1 MPVLHKMNV
10 LESDE
15 FFHAFSE
22 TDQDDNLTT
31 KFVTCESNQA
41 FQATISKKLVTNLK
55 KDHPKVQDWI
65 SEAFLSGEANDYF
78 FKLEDNKLIWMK
90 QAKSILLKI
99 CELTIIPID
108 VIATHHE
115 MFSIAVKDLNETK
128 TKRSHFENK
137 SNILSEKNKELLIR
151 MDQMSKAK
159 NELETDLYSHF
170 LPILN
175 AKKERIRELEKKC
188 RQADNDS
195 QTINNTSSAA
205 HTISSSDDDIEDSD
219 HNISTANKSL
229 DNSQNF
235 LNL

>member
-10 LESDE
+10 LGSDE

-22 TDQDDNLTT
+22 TDQDDNLIT
-31 KFVTCESNQA
+31 KFITCEANQA
-41 FQATISKKLVTNLK
+41 FQATMSKKLVTNLK

-65 SEAFLSGEANDYF
+65 SEAFLSGETSHYF

-90 QAKSILLKI
+90 QAKSILLRI
-99 CELTIIPID
+99 CELTIVPID

-115 MFSIAVKDLNETK
+115 IFSISVNDLNETK

-175 AKKERIRELEKKC
+175 AKKERIRELEKE
-188 RQADNDS
+188 RSQADHDS
-195 QTINNTSSAA
+195 QTINKTSSVV
-205 HTISSSDDDIEDSD
+205 HTISSSDDDLEDAD
-219 HNISTANKSL
+219 ANNGTANKSL

>member
-1 MPVLHKMNV
+1 MNV
-10 LESDE
+10 LGSNE
-15 FFHAFSE
+15 FFQAFSE
-22 TDQDDNLTT
+22 TDQDNNLTT

-41 FQATISKKLVTNLK
+41 FQANMSKEFLSSLE

-65 SEAFLSGEANDYF
+65 SESFLSGESSDYF
-78 FKLEDNKLIWMK
+78 FKLEGCKLIWMK

-99 CELTIIPID
+99 AELTVIPID
-108 VIATHHE
+108 VIETHHE
-115 MFSIAVKDLNETK
+115 MFSIAVKDLNEIK

-159 NELETDLYSHF
+159 NSIELDLYSQF

-175 AKKERIRELEKKC
+175 AKKEKIRELEKEI
-188 RQADNDS
+188 RRAAADLDS
-195 QTINNTSSAA
+195 QPINKANNVV
-205 HTISSSDDDIEDSD
+205 HTISSSDDEIEDSD
-219 HNISTANKSL
+219 PNNGITANKSL